1 MENGPA
7 RGPSGI
13 WRRGSESNRRR
24 RLCRPLHNHFA
35 TPPRGAALYS
45 RRTFAALRRAELT
58 TPLSRTKKGSFVGF
72 PSEFGAGEESRT
84 LDLNLG
90 KVALYQLSYS
100 RVANKTS
107 AFYDRPEI
115 IAWLKV
121 LSTDSNSRLTRV
133 VPLLDHG
140 PGFAQVVKH

>member
-7 RGPSGI
+7 WGPFVI

-100 RVANKTS
+100 RVANKTN
-107 AFYDRPEI
+107 AFYDRPKI
-115 IAWLKV
+115 IAWLEI
-121 LSTDSNSRLTRV
+121 LSTDGNSRL
-133 VPLLDHG
+133 
-140 PGFAQVVKH
+140 A